1 MYVCL
6 CKAVTAKQV
15 QDAGQSGINTP
26 RTLIQYFG
34 LDSDECCGFCEHNII
49 RLVAISRGEDPM
61 KWGQFK
67 LHPEYTVPFDDPDA
81 AP

>member
-6 CKAVTAKQV
+6 CKGITAKRV
-15 QDAGQSGINTP
+15 REVGEAGVDTP
-26 RTLIQYFG
+26 HAIVQYFG

-49 RLVAISRGEDPM
+49 RLVAISRGEDPL

-67 LHPEYTVPFDDPDA
+67 LDPEYQTTIIDPDL

>member
-6 CKAVTAKQV
+6 CKGITAKQV
-15 QDAGQSGINTP
+15 REVGETGITTPQSLV
-26 RTLIQYFG
+26 RHFA
-34 LDSDECCGFCEHNII
+34 LDDDECCGFCEHNIY

-67 LHPEYTVPFDDPDA
+67 LHPEYSVPFDDPDA